1 MVEEV
6 LEFTHLPYH
15 SGISVMLTKLR
26 EKFWIP
32 NLIHSFKKFVN
43 ECDACLK
50 VKSQR
55 TDPAKPVM
63 QTVSPHPWMSCHG
76 DLIGPLPTSHNGNK
90 YVLVVIDSLT
100 RFMEVEPIK
109 DKTAESTIIGF
120 TKIFTRRGAP
130 MSLLCDNGLEFRN
143 QYLKDLMK
151 SFGTNLQHC
160 TPLQPASN
168 GLVERANQK
177 LKRYFKLWSADSLN
191 WEDHLGIAAYVI
203 NMEYNRSIQTSA
215 WSAYHGWTPQTGC
228 TEIVNP
234 MEIHAEF
241 TGSQCLAHAKRHVQK
256 MNRALAEL
264 VETDYKQKNNRFE
277 RLRTDYSKLS
287 GSKFQLSRGD
297 HVLVKI
303 MQPKGMCGK
312 FYIPVSYTHLTLPT
326 KA

>member
-1 MVEEV
+1 
-6 LEFTHLPYH
+6 
-15 SGISVMLTKLR
+15 
-26 EKFWIP
+26 
-32 NLIHSFKKFVN
+32 
-43 ECDACLK
+43 
-50 VKSQR
+50 
-55 TDPAKPVM
+55 
-63 QTVSPHPWMSCHG
+63 
-76 DLIGPLPTSHNGNK
+76 
-90 YVLVVIDSLT
+90 
-100 RFMEVEPIK
+100 
-109 DKTAESTIIGF
+109 
-120 TKIFTRRGAP
+120 

-277 RLRTDYSKLS
+277 RLRTDYSKLG

-303 MQPKGMCGK
+303 MQTKGMCGK
-312 FYIPVSYTHLTLPT
+312 FYIQWCLLCGETNR
-326 KA
+326 